1 MGLFGGMGPVF
12 LKENSDTSEFIE
24 KMKMLSEKATGD
36 LKKEIE
42 LQIKLAFYGEIGE
55 KNIAFELKNSGIDMY
70 ILHDIYL
77 EFEDLSAQ
85 IDFFVITK
93 RHLYVIE
100 CKNLIGNIDIDNN
113 GNFIRSYEMFG
124 KRIKEG
130 IYSPI
135 TQNERHLNVIKNI
148 RMSTKNALLKPLFEK
163 NFSNNYKSIVCL
175 ANPKTIL
182 NDKYAKK
189 EIKDKVIRAD
199 QLTRYIKE
207 IDNNERYTTFSET
220 EMKEYAQFFLSMS
233 RPNKSDYSKK
243 YNEMLDKVEK
253 EKKKDDFIKESDI
266 NDKKCPKCGKKLVL
280 RISKK
285 GEFAGK
291 QFYGCSGYP
300 KCHYIENL

>member
-1 MGLFGGMGPVF
+1 M
-12 LKENSDTSEFIE
+12 EI
-24 KMKMLSEKATGD
+24 LSKKTTGD

-42 LQIKLAFYGEIGE
+42 LQIKLASYGEMGE

-85 IDFFVITK
+85 IDFLVITK

-100 CKNLIGNIDIDNN
+100 CKNLIGNIEIDNN
-113 GNFIRSYEMFG
+113 GNFIRSFDAFG
-124 KRIKEG
+124 KKIKEG

-148 RMSTKNALLKPLFEK
+148 RMSTINALLKPIFEK
-163 NFSNNYKSIVCL
+163 NFSNNYRSIVCL

-182 NDKYAKK
+182 NDKFAKK
-189 EIKDKVIRAD
+189 EIRDMVIRAD
-199 QLTRYIKE
+199 QLIRYIKE
-207 IDNNERYTTFSET
+207 IDNNERYTTFSDT

-233 RPNKSDYSKK
+233 KPNKSDYSKK
-243 YNEMLDKVEK
+243 YNEMLERVEK
-253 EKKKDDFIKESDI
+253 EKKKDAILKDSITNNKI
-266 NDKKCPKCGKKLVL
+266 CPKCGKKLVI
-280 RISKK
+280 RVSKK

-300 KCHYIENL
+300 KCFYVENL

>member
-1 MGLFGGMGPVF
+1 M
-12 LKENSDTSEFIE
+12 EI
-24 KMKMLSEKATGD
+24 LSKKTTGD

-42 LQIKLAFYGEIGE
+42 LQIKLASYGEMGE

-85 IDFFVITK
+85 IDFLVITK

-100 CKNLIGNIDIDNN
+100 CKNLIGNIEIDNN
-113 GNFIRSYEMFG
+113 GNFIRSFDAFG
-124 KRIKEG
+124 KKIKEG

-148 RMSTKNALLKPLFEK
+148 RMSTINALLKPIFEK
-163 NFSNNYKSIVCL
+163 NFSNNYRSIVCL

-182 NDKYAKK
+182 NDKFAKK
-189 EIKDKVIRAD
+189 EIRDMVIRAD
-199 QLTRYIKE
+199 QLIRYIKE
-207 IDNNERYTTFSET
+207 IDNNERYTTFSDT

-233 RPNKSDYSKK
+233 KPNKSDYSKK
-243 YNEMLDKVEK
+243 YNEMLERVEK
-253 EKKKDDFIKESDI
+253 EKKKDALLKDSITNNKI
-266 NDKKCPKCGKKLVL
+266 CPKCGKKLVI
-280 RISKK
+280 RVSKK

-300 KCHYIENL
+300 KCFYVENL

>member
-1 MGLFGGMGPVF
+1 MGLFGGIGPVF

-24 KMKMLSEKATGD
+24 KMEILSKKTTGD

-42 LQIKLAFYGEIGE
+42 LQIKLASYGEMGE

-85 IDFFVITK
+85 IDFLVITK

-100 CKNLIGNIDIDNN
+100 CKNLIGNIEIDNN
-113 GNFIRSYEMFG
+113 GNFIRSFDAFG
-124 KRIKEG
+124 KKIKEG

-148 RMSTKNALLKPLFEK
+148 RMSTINALLKPIFEK
-163 NFSNNYKSIVCL
+163 NFSNNYRSIVCL

-182 NDKYAKK
+182 NDKFAKK
-189 EIKDKVIRAD
+189 EIRDMVIRAD
-199 QLTRYIKE
+199 QLIRYIKE
-207 IDNNERYTTFSET
+207 IDNNERYTTFSDT

-233 RPNKSDYSKK
+233 KPNKSDYSKK
-243 YNEMLDKVEK
+243 YNEMLERVEK
-253 EKKKDDFIKESDI
+253 EKKKDALLKDSITNNKI
-266 NDKKCPKCGKKLVL
+266 CPKCGKKLVI
-280 RISKK
+280 RVSKK

-300 KCHYIENL
+300 KCFYVENL